1 MKKVVINASVEKV
14 EKLLSELRLPSAA
27 ARFKEML
34 SEPASASLPTVEFI
48 EGMLQSELIS
58 RQVRRVERLL
68 KESGLR
74 RNPEFLTA
82 TAENVLYT
90 EERGLTRNV
99 VERLVSCDWIRQ
111 PAPPSVI
118 ITGASGT
125 GKTWLVHLI
134 GRCACEQSLPV
145 LYVRFPE
152 LLERLQDALDHHE
165 SASYRR
171 TLNLKKLLIIDD
183 FGIGKVTPDLISEV
197 LSLIEARCHVS
208 PTLIAGQLDPS
219 EWYEYLGRSHGT
231 DALVDRL
238 LNYSYNVKL
247 TGASLRERERPKL

>member
-1 MKKVVINASVEKV
+1 MKKITMSASVESV
-14 EKLLSELRLPSAA
+14 ESHLLALRLPSAA

-34 SEPASASLPTVEFI
+34 AEPTSASLPMVEFI
-48 EGMLQSELIS
+48 DAMLQSELTS
-58 RQVRRVERLL
+58 RRSRRVERLL

-82 TAENVLYT
+82 TPENVLYT
-90 EERGLTRNV
+90 AERGLDRNV
-99 VERLVSCDWIRQ
+99 VARLVSCDWIRQ
-111 PAPPSVI
+111 PTPPSAI

-134 GRCACEQSLPV
+134 GRSACEQSLTV
-145 LYVRFPE
+145 QYLRFPE

-197 LSLIEARCHVS
+197 LSLVEARCHVNA
-208 PTLIAGQLDPS
+208 TLIAGQLDPS
-219 EWYEYLGRSHGT
+219 EWYDYLGCGHGT
-231 DALVDRL
+231 DALMDRL
-238 LNYSYNVKL
+238 INYSYTVRL
-247 TGASLRERERPKL
+247 AGASLRERERPKL